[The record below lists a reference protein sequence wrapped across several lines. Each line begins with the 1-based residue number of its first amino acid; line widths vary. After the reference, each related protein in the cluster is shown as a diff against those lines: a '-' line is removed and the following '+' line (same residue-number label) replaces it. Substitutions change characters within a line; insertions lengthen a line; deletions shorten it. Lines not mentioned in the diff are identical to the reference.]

1 MERILVLLM
10 LLSRKGIFLT
20 QLWLWWAVKMGRLIP
35 GAAWSLPS
43 LLSPKPRIGQGRFG
57 LLLPYP
63 SKGCLESGGLKAVT
77 ALI

>member
-1 MERILVLLM
+1 
-10 LLSRKGIFLT
+10 
-20 QLWLWWAVKMGRLIP
+20 MGRLIP

-57 LLLPYP
+57 LLLHYP